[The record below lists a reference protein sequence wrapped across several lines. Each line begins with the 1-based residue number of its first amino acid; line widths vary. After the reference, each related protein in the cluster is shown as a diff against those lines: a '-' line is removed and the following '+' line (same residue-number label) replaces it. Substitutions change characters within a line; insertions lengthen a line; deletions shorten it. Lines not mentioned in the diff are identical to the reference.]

1 MAKLKIL
8 GFTLVFLATIFLNC
22 LCVHAKTVKD
32 TLVTTDGDRI
42 VITYELS
49 RSEDSYTIR
58 FNNNPQIRF
67 NNNPQKKLS
76 QINGEQYKDRS
87 KVAVMFFD
95 RIGGYS
101 NNVSIKK
108 IVPDAFTV
116 PSNVTYEHS
125 SEGFFVVQESPTL
138 KFIVKDSSEITI
150 PIYLA
155 YHSKKGEYEL
165 FSECKGMKIRLSA
178 SDSTTRQQ
186 SSSQITQQIVT
197 STTEVEADNTTTLKV
212 MESIKL
218 AKELLYEADKLPFS
232 ESLQVEI
239 NFIRNQKREITDA
252 GLSSKIAEVL
262 QMYDST
268 KTALEEKASAAQ
280 IAAQEEA
287 EAKAKREAEEI
298 QARNDSIMAAQQEQA
313 EKDKERNI
321 WMIIGGVI
329 LAILA
334 FIGNQVFQ
342 NFQDNRNQKNIMN
355 LQQSIADRA
364 EAEAKRR
371 ARNVIRSN
379 TNRTI
384 NRTKSEIREAVRKK
398 TTIKVNGKSKDL
410 SI

>member
-1 MAKLKIL
+1 MKISR
-8 GFTLVFLATIFLNC
+8 FTLVFLATIFLNC

-42 VITYELS
+42 ILTYEIS
-49 RSEDSYTIR
+49 HSDNHYTIR
-58 FNNNPQIRF
+58 FNNNPQ
-67 NNNPQKKLS
+67 KKFGS
-76 QINGEQYKDRS
+76 INRDKYADQSS

-95 RIGGYS
+95 RTGGFS
-101 NNVSIKK
+101 NDVSITNM
-108 IVPDAFTV
+108 VPEAFMV
-116 PSNVTYEHS
+116 PSNVNYEHS
-125 SEGFFVVQESPTL
+125 SDGFFVVQDYPTL
-138 KFIVKDSSEITI
+138 NFTAKGSSDITI

-155 YHSKKGEYEL
+155 YHPKKGKYTL
-165 FSECKGMKIRLSA
+165 FSKCKGMKIHLSA
-178 SDSTTRQQ
+178 SSSTTRQQ
-186 SSSQITQQIVT
+186 GPSQITQQTVT
-197 STTEVEADNTTTLKV
+197 STTEIEADNTSALKV

-232 ESLQVEI
+232 ESLQDEI
-239 NFIRNQKREITDA
+239 RFIRIQKREITDT
-252 GLSSKIAEVL
+252 GLLSQISDVL
-262 QMYDST
+262 QMYEDK

-342 NFQDNRNQKNIMN
+342 SFRNNRNQKNMMN
-355 LQQSIADRA
+355 IQQSIANQA

-371 ARNVIRSN
+371 ARNAIRST
-379 TNRTI
+379 TNRTV
-384 NRTKSEIREAVRKK
+384 NQAKSEVREAVRKK
-398 TTIKVNGKSKDL
+398 TTIKVNGKSKNL